1 MEKGLFRRQ
10 LEKYFSPE
18 LPTKQVLFNLISAA
32 GICGGLVTL
41 FLSLLTD
48 VPIIQHI
55 VTVTCLAL
63 LCLTIG
69 MANEGGNLSAA
80 SLVLTIILSLVLI
93 PVMFVMG
100 GGIAGGIPLWMVLG
114 LVLTF
119 VLLEGKAAKLM
130 LAAESFIYT
139 ALLAVSYF
147 RPTVIPHYFT
157 RAGSYIEIW
166 QSVFVVAL
174 VLGLV
179 IRWQTNL
186 YQKTMEQYE
195 EQNESFQASKE
206 EAESAKAEA
215 MAANQAK
222 SRFLANMSHEI
233 RTPINA
239 VLGMDELI
247 LRQTKD
253 KEIEQYAVNL
263 REAGQSL
270 LNLINDILDF
280 SKLESG
286 KMEIV
291 EADYHLEEVLHDAV
305 NMVAPWMDKKGL
317 AFKLE
322 CDPELPTGL
331 HGDSIRIQQVL
342 INLLT
347 NAAKYT
353 NVGSVS
359 LYAGCRK
366 IDEEKMELILAVKDT
381 GIGISN
387 ENKQKLY
394 DSFQRLEEERNRS
407 IQGTGLGL
415 SIVKQ
420 LLDLMHGV
428 IKVDSIYGRGSTF
441 TVEIPQ
447 GVHDWT
453 PVGDVMSSL
462 NRAKED
468 NEKYKERFK
477 APQAKILIVDDLPMN
492 LLYAKKLLKPVEVQ
506 VDTVQSGM
514 ECLNML
520 QRKRYHIIFMDHMMP
535 EMDGI
540 ETMRRMRTLVG
551 NRNIGVPVVMLTA
564 NAVSGARE
572 EYMSLG
578 FSEYMSK
585 PMRGIDMENMILK
598 FLPPGIV
605 NMVDEHK
612 EDSVTAV
619 TSVRRD
625 EAVPLP
631 LNIRAVS
638 TQKIADKVPEEFQ
651 PLGRLIP
658 ELDVESGVNY
668 CVGDTGLYREK
679 LAEYAAKNRL
689 VEIEKYYGA
698 DDWDNY
704 RIQMMALNSSSL
716 TIGHNGLSEAA
727 KEMEAAAKEGDI
739 ACIKARHE
747 AVVGVYRDLINKL
760 EMFLEGAGQH
770 GGEPGNDASG
780 KNLVLIADGEADS
793 RNALYHALFE
803 VYRVGEAANAKEAF
817 DFIDN
822 EIPDLIII
830 GTRLNDEM
838 DGFSLMA
845 QLRMDSIWKDIPVV
859 FLTDKDDREAELQAL
874 KLGAVDFITKP
885 VAETVALHRIK
896 NILELCHLSANMEAR
911 VEEAARVFGERSEAA
926 ENLTSQIIETLACTA
941 DAGDKYMKDHSFRV
955 ARLAREIGRRMD
967 RPEIEQQKLYYMGLV
982 YDVGKAAVPKEILQ
996 KPGILS
1002 EEEKSVAQRHVLMGE
1017 EMLKR
1022 VSFQPEFAQAAR
1034 WHHERFDGMG
1044 YPDGLKGQ
1052 SIPLFARIMAVADSY
1067 DAMRSQRAYRRA
1079 LPMIDIR
1086 EEFLRESG
1094 HQFDPDIV
1102 KIIVKMIEDDPIYA
1116 GEINKT
1122 AEDIDS

>member
-18 LPTKQVLFNLISAA
+18 LPTKQVLFNLISTA

-48 VPIIQHI
+48 VPVSQHI
-55 VTVTCLAL
+55 ATVTCLAL
-63 LCLTIG
+63 LCLTTG
-69 MANEGGNLSAA
+69 MANEGGNLPAA
-80 SLVLTIILSLVLI
+80 SLVLTIVLSLVLV

-119 VLLEGKAAKLM
+119 VLLEGRAVKLM
-130 LAAESFIYT
+130 LAAESVIYS
-139 ALLAVSYF
+139 ALFAVSYF

-179 IRWQTNL
+179 IRWQTSL

-206 EAESAKAEA
+206 EAENAKAEA

-322 CDPELPTGL
+322 SAPELPTGL

-353 NVGSVS
+353 NEGSVE

-366 IDEEKMELILAVKDT
+366 INEDQIELILTVKDT

-394 DSFQRLEEERNRS
+394 DSFQRLEEEKNRS

-420 LLDLMHGV
+420 LLDLMHGI

-462 NRAKED
+462 NRAKEA

-492 LLYAKKLLKPVEVQ
+492 LLYAKKLLKPAEVQ
-506 VDTVQSGM
+506 VDTVQSGR

-572 EYMSLG
+572 EYMSQG

-612 EDSVTAV
+612 EDSVTAI
-619 TSVRRD
+619 TSVRQ
-625 EAVPLP
+625 ETAVPLP
-631 LNIRAVS
+631 LNIRTVS
-638 TQKIADKVPEEFQ
+638 TQKVADNVPEEFH
-651 PLGRLIP
+651 PLCRLVP
-658 ELDVESGVNY
+658 ELDVESGINF

-679 LAEYAAKNRL
+679 LTEYAANNRL
-689 VEIEKYYGA
+689 SEIEKYYGA
-698 DDWDNY
+698 GDWDNY
-704 RIQMMALNSSSL
+704 RIQMMALSNTSL

-739 ACIKARHE
+739 DCIKTRHE
-747 AVVGVYRDLINKL
+747 AVVGAYSDLISKIK
-760 EMFLEGAGQH
+760 MFLEGAGQQ
-770 GGEPGNDASG
+770 GGYAGNDISG
-780 KNLVLIADGEADS
+780 KNLVLIADGEADCRKTLS
-793 RNALYHALFE
+793 HALCE
-803 VYRVGEAANAKEAF
+803 AYRVGEAANAKEVF

-822 EIPDLIII
+822 EIPDLIIL
-830 GTRLNDEM
+830 GTRLNDKM
-838 DGFSLMA
+838 DGFGLME
-845 QLRMDSIWKDIPVV
+845 QLRMDSVWRDIPVV
-859 FLTDKDDREAELQAL
+859 FLTGRDDSEAELQAL
-874 KLGAVDFITKP
+874 KLGAADFITKP
-885 VAETVALHRIK
+885 VPGTVALHRIK
-896 NILELCHLSANMEAR
+896 NILELCHLSSNMEAQ

-926 ENLTSQIIETLACTA
+926 ENLTSQIIETLAGTI

-955 ARLAREIGRRMD
+955 AKLAREIGRRMD
-967 RPEIEQQKLYYMGLV
+967 RPEIEQQRLYYMGLV

-1022 VSFQPEFAQAAR
+1022 VTFQPEFAQVAR

-1079 LPMIDIR
+1079 LPMVDVR
-1086 EEFLRESG
+1086 EEFIRESG
-1094 HQFDPDIV
+1094 RQFDPDVV

-1116 GEINKT
+1116 GEMNKT